1 MVQLQSDIDTA
12 YEECFGSA
20 SEDLPVELPSP
31 AELQGVTEAFFGNL
45 GRTDPEV
52 CHLMRL

>member
-12 YEECFGSA
+12 YRDCFESA
-20 SEDLPVELPSP
+20 SEDLPVELASS
-31 AELQGVTEAFFGNL
+31 AELQGVTEASFGSL

-52 CHLMRL
+52 CYLMHL